1 MVDTFR
7 PLELADAAFACEDEA
22 LPVDLGGPVRPAH
35 RPRQWRERRLT
46 SRRRHGVNA
55 G

>member
-7 PLELADAAFACEDEA
+7 PLELGDAAFACEDEGYPWTWSGRSA
-22 LPVDLGGPVRPAH
+22 PLTGPDD
-35 RPRQWRERRLT
+35 
-46 SRRRHGVNA
+46 GVNA